1 MKSGR
6 RLSSFQRSEA
16 VLGEDFVGG
25 RAGFVVVCG
34 GCEAEL
40 LVSSERRLDML
51 DARVESADAI
61 VGELGEVGDDY
72 TGWL

>member
-1 MKSGR
+1 MRGGGGVG
-6 RLSSFQRSEA
+6 FFGGPGGFWGG
-16 VLGEDFVGG
+16 VLGGG
-25 RAGFVVVCG
+25 GGGFVVVCG